1 MFNEC
6 IFSLV
11 NLKLVLFE
19 FFFID
24 YDRNFK
30 NLMFNL
36 NSFTNLNFKFPK
48 LNETKYTKWIKVQD
62 SPLNKT

>member
-48 LNETKYTKWIKVQD
+48 LNETKYTK
-62 SPLNKT
+62 